1 MRYSGRCA
9 TLPDNLI
16 KNYFIFVFLLIP
28 ILSWSQFKVSGVVK
42 SKTENAPFPG
52 VIIIEK
58 GTKNGTQS
66 NLDGQFEIEVSDPYS
81 TLVFSYVGMVT
92 KEYKLEGE
100 SEIIIEMKYD
110 CNKDFFDAYQ
120 IKIFGQS
127 GLINNPIGG
136 KIDISSP
143 YIFSGGVLEAS
154 YSYQTNSEENIF
166 QEGNLEFKHPI
177 SNCDFDIDFRASYR
191 DFEFEDKLNSRSYS
205 FETDFNISRF
215 SFIAGYS
222 YLEFNNINASRKFN
236 SSGVLMGFGTS
247 FRGPLYPELVGK
259 IAIYKDNIE
268 YQGKIQGGYKR
279 FLIFLKY
286 YKLSAFNELSLGI
299 GYNFNY

>member
-1 MRYSGRCA
+1 M
-9 TLPDNLI
+9 T
-16 KNYFIFVFLLIP
+16 KNYLIFVFLLIP
-28 ILSWSQFKVSGVVK
+28 ILSWSQYKISGVVI
-42 SKTENAPFPG
+42 SKTDNDSIPG

-66 NLDGQFEIEVSDPYS
+66 DLDGRFEIEVSDPNAI
-81 TLVFSYVGMVT
+81 LVFSYVGMVT
-92 KEYKLEGE
+92 KEYKLEGKNKITVE
-100 SEIIIEMKYD
+100 TKWD
-110 CNKDFFDAYQ
+110 CNKDFFDAYD
-120 IKIFGQS
+120 IKVYGQT

-143 YIFSGGVLEAS
+143 YIFFGGVLEAS

-166 QEGNLEFKHPI
+166 QEGSLEFKHPI
-177 SNCDFDIDFRASYR
+177 SNCDFDMDFRASYR
-191 DFEFEDKLNSRSYS
+191 DFEFADKLANKSYS
-205 FETDFNISRF
+205 FETDFNISRY

-222 YLEFNNINASRKFN
+222 HLEFNKINTSTKYN
-236 SSGVLMGFGTS
+236 SSGVLFGFGTS
-247 FRGPLYPELVGK
+247 FGGPLYPEVVGK
-259 IAIYKDNIE
+259 ISIYKNNIE

-286 YKLSAFNELSLGI
+286 YKLSSFNEFSLGI

>member
-1 MRYSGRCA
+1 M
-9 TLPDNLI
+9 
-16 KNYFIFVFLLIP
+16 IP
-28 ILSWSQFKVSGVVK
+28 IISWSQYKVSGVVI
-42 SKTENAPFPG
+42 SKTDNNSIPG

-66 NLDGQFEIEVSDPYS
+66 NLDGKFEIEVSDPNS
-81 TLVFSYVGMVT
+81 TLVLSYVGMVT

-136 KIDISSP
+136 EIDISSP
-143 YIFSGGVLEAS
+143 YIFFGGVLEAS
-154 YSYQTNSEENIF
+154 YSYQTNSKENIF
-166 QEGNLEFKHPI
+166 QNGSLEFKHPI
-177 SNCDFDIDFRASYR
+177 SNCDFDIDFRTSYKAFKYDR
-191 DFEFEDKLNSRSYS
+191 NLDSKIYS
-205 FETDFNISRF
+205 FETDFNLSRI

-222 YLEFNNINASRKFN
+222 HLDFNKLDNSKKYN
-236 SSGVLMGFGTS
+236 SSGVLVGIRTYIG
-247 FRGPLYPELVGK
+247 RPLYPELVGK
-259 IAIYKDNIE
+259 ISIYKNNVE
-268 YQGKIQGGYKR
+268 YQGKIQEEYKR

-286 YKLSAFNELSLGI
+286 YKLSSFNELSLGI